1 MGAAELLRSSL
12 AQTLGRVGKG
22 AGFATWEEWGCPD
35 ALRGGTWISLL
46 LLQFF
51 QSPTGVR
58 QCSLQFKNKLKF
70 KILET

>member
-46 LLQFF
+46 LLHILLLT
-51 QSPTGVR
+51 PGRGCGLLRTLLG
-58 QCSLQFKNKLKF
+58 CS
-70 KILET
+70 